1 MQLEE
6 YVQALSNLKYG
17 DEPSAKLIEQMKK
30 DGVIFA
36 TGYSDDNIEFY
47 GAYSDEISY
56 YDNAQI
62 VLNKNNEFEIYDWH
76 EPCLCYDNIYIDIDF
91 RNYVDIKPSFPHKVV
106 DIYDEDGEL
115 YCKAVVFSKKEIDKR
130 VALYKLEN
138 VKKQINE
145 VTKLLEENL

>member
-36 TGYSDDNIEFY
+36 AGYSDDNIEFY
-47 GAYSDEISY
+47 GAYIDEVGYYNKARFFYTLDNNFSKYNEDEPYLFYENIS
-56 YDNAQI
+56 I
-62 VLNKNNEFEIYDWH
+62 GVEFGDFVKI
-76 EPCLCYDNIYIDIDF
+76 EPN
-91 RNYVDIKPSFPHKVV
+91 FPHKII
-106 DIYDEDGEL
+106 DIPNEDGEI

-138 VKKQINE
+138 VKKLKN
-145 VTKLLEENL
+145 KSMK